1 MIKKY
6 NDNKLIALN
15 MVWSLVAIA
24 VNYAITFFMTSYVTN
39 TAGAEAFGFVT
50 LSNTLTSYIDV
61 ISIALNAFAC
71 RYISIAFHKGN
82 IDEANKYY
90 NSVIIADIVLS
101 VIIILIGAPAIL
113 NLEHILN
120 ISDGLV
126 ADVKI
131 LFTLTILRYT
141 ITITGTAFSVGTFI
155 TNRISLS
162 ERQKSISYLVQGAL
176 LLILFGIFE
185 TRIWYVGIALLIAS
199 VYVFL
204 TNVHYTKVLTSE
216 LALTPSKFDIFAVKK
231 LISLGIWNSINNFGN
246 ILNSGLDLIVTNLML
261 SSHVMGEISIG
272 KSLGTICNTLLESV
286 TNSFRPKLLQIYASG
301 KTEELVLELKK
312 AMKITGM
319 ISNIIFTG
327 FIVCGRDLFRLWLPT
342 QNAEFLYII
351 AVIVLMSDI
360 IIGVVK
366 PLYYVFTLTKKL
378 KIPCYITI
386 TTGMLNIV
394 SMYILI
400 KYTSLGAYAV
410 VLTTLVLNYVHFF
423 DTPIY
428 AAYCLKVKLKTFYP
442 SIIEHVFAC
451 LIQVFSMY
459 WLLKNF
465 PICNN
470 WIMFIVKCVIVG
482 VGAIIINAI
491 IILIEKSK
499 KKRRRSNYDR

>member
-6 NDNKLIALN
+6 NDNKLIAFN
-15 MVWSLVAIA
+15 MIWSIVAVA

-82 IDEANKYY
+82 IEEANKYF
-90 NSVIIADIVLS
+90 NSVIIADTVLS
-101 VIIILIGAPAIL
+101 IFIIAIGIPTIF
-113 NLEHILN
+113 NLER
-120 ISDGLV
+120 ISEELV
-126 ADVKI
+126 FDVKI
-131 LFTLTILRYT
+131 LFVLTLLRYT
-141 ITITGTAFSVGTFI
+141 ITIIGTVFSVGTFI
-155 TNRISLS
+155 TNRISFS
-162 ERQKSISYLVQGAL
+162 ERQKSISYLVQGFF
-176 LLILFGIFE
+176 LIFLFGIFG

-199 VYVFL
+199 VYVFV
-204 TNVHYTKVLTSE
+204 TNIHYTRVLTSE
-216 LALTPSKFDIFAVKK
+216 LRFNISKFDTVAVKK

-261 SSHVMGEISIG
+261 SPSIMGEISIG
-272 KSLGTICNTLLESV
+272 KSLGTICNSLLESA
-286 TNSFRPKLLQIYASG
+286 TNSFRPKLLQVYASG
-301 KTEELVLELKK
+301 NIKTLVSELKK
-312 AMKITGM
+312 AMKTTGM

-327 FIVCGRDLFRLWLPT
+327 FVVCGRDLFRLWLPT
-342 QNAEFLYII
+342 QNTEFLYII

-378 KIPCYITI
+378 KLPCFITI
-386 TTGMLNIV
+386 TTGIINVI

-428 AAYCLKVKLKTFYP
+428 AAFCLREKLTTFYS
-442 SIIEHVFAC
+442 SIIEHFLTC
-451 LIQVFSMY
+451 FIQVFLMY
-459 WLLKNF
+459 WAFFRF
-465 PICNN
+465 PNCNN
-470 WIMFIVKCVIVG
+470 WLMFVLKCAMVG
-482 VGAIIINAI
+482 VGTIVINAI
-491 IILIEKSK
+491 IILLEKYWN
-499 KKRRRSNYDR
+499 RRRQQA

>member
-1 MIKKY
+1 MTEKN
-6 NDNKLIALN
+6 NDNKLIAFN
-15 MVWSLVAIA
+15 MIWSIVEVA

-82 IDEANKYY
+82 IEEANKYF
-90 NSVIIADIVLS
+90 NSVIIADMMLS
-101 VIIILIGAPAIL
+101 IFIIAIGTPTILKLERIL
-113 NLEHILN
+113 NVSEELIF
-120 ISDGLV
+120 
-126 ADVKI
+126 DVKI
-131 LFTLTILRYT
+131 LFVLTLLRYT
-141 ITITGTAFSVGTFI
+141 ITIIGTAFSVGTFI

-162 ERQKSISYLVQGAL
+162 ERQKSISYFVQGFL
-176 LLILFGIFE
+176 LLFLFGVFE

-199 VYVFL
+199 MYVFA
-204 TNVHYTKVLTSE
+204 TNIHYTRILTSE
-216 LALTPSKFDIFAVKK
+216 LRFDISKFDKAAIKK

-261 SSHVMGEISIG
+261 SPTVMGEISIG
-272 KSLGTICNTLLESV
+272 KSLGTICNTLLEAA

-301 KTEELVLELKK
+301 NKEKLVSEFKK
-312 AMKITGM
+312 VMKITGM

-327 FIVCGRDLFRLWLPT
+327 FVVCGKDFFCLWLPT
-342 QNAEFLYII
+342 QNTHFLYII

-378 KIPCYITI
+378 KIPCFITI
-386 TTGMLNIV
+386 TTGILNVI
-394 SMYILI
+394 SMYVLI
-400 KYTSLGAYAV
+400 RYTNLRAYAV

-428 AAYCLKVKLKTFYP
+428 AAYCLKVKLTTFYS
-442 SIIEHVFAC
+442 SIIEHFLTC
-451 LIQVFSMY
+451 FIQVFSMY
-459 WLLKNF
+459 WVFFRF
-465 PICNN
+465 PSCNN
-470 WIMFIVKCVIVG
+470 WLMFILKCVMVG
-482 VGAIIINAI
+482 VGTIVINALI
-491 IILIEKSK
+491 IFQK
-499 KKRRRSNYDR
+499 KYWNRRHRQA